1 MRSAKNRRMW
11 AAGWVTAAVLIVT
24 ATAVV
29 PHLLGADQAT
39 EDKAFFVAKGRVT
52 YRVYCINCH
61 GAKAKGDGTL
71 SEMLTTKPSD
81 LTQLKK
87 DNDGSFPADEV
98 RNIIDG
104 RTGVRG
110 HGMKEMPVWGDVFQT
125 SSLEP
130 SGSDETGEERSK
142 RKVHEL
148 VLYLE
153 SIQE

>member
-87 DNDGSFPADEV
+87 DNDGSSTL
-98 RNIIDG
+98 R
-104 RTGVRG
+104 
-110 HGMKEMPVWGDVFQT
+110 
-125 SSLEP
+125 
-130 SGSDETGEERSK
+130 
-142 RKVHEL
+142 
-148 VLYLE
+148 
-153 SIQE
+153 